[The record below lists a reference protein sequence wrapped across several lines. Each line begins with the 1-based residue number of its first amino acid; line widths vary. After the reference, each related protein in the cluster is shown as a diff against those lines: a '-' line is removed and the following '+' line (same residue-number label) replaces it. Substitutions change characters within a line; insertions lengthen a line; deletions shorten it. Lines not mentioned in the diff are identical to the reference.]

1 MKWIYPY
8 LRSRAPR
15 RWPVLRIALFVLLAG
30 SACKPKQEPAPN
42 RLTGWFLLQGTAAL
56 RQHDFRTALAFADSA
71 LKQAPDG
78 SDKANAYFF
87 HARVLSVVGR
97 FDEADANYHR
107 VLEQAPDYRGVWN
120 NLGNNTYRQQAY
132 HRAITYYQTE
142 IAAHP
147 APIPLRGMGRA
158 YVELG
163 LVDSA
168 RYAFMQAIA
177 LDSLYSPAYF
187 NLALLHDDE
196 GNREEA
202 LRNAQTA
209 LSLDPE
215 NLNYQYLVGSY
226 LVRMGQSAAARDYLE
241 AVVEARPWH
250 PGALYNLGQALVL
263 LGHRDA
269 AQKYLDQAE
278 AVRAQQA
285 KIDHLENTA
294 RALPDDPLSHAG
306 LGFALRLAGRYND
319 AMHAYQVALH
329 LDPGNVEILNNTA
342 SLCLIRGDTTLAIDY
357 FRTIVQIQPAFVSAW
372 LNLGSGYAMLNEPEA
387 ARQAWQMALRYEP
400 DHPIAKAYLAKISG
414 GPRP

>member
-1 MKWIYPY
+1 MWFYRY
-8 LRSRAPR
+8 LRSSSPR
-15 RWPVLRIALFVLLAG
+15 RWPVLRLALSVLLAG
-30 SACKPKQEPAPN
+30 SACKTKQEPASDQ
-42 RLTGWFLLQGTAAL
+42 LTRWLLLQGTEAL
-56 RQHDFRTALAFADSA
+56 RQHDFRTAQAIADSA

-87 HARVLSVVGR
+87 RARVLSEVGLLK
-97 FDEADANYHR
+97 EADADYHR

-132 HRAITYYQTE
+132 HRAIAYYQME
-142 IAAHP
+142 LAAHP

-168 RYAFMQAIA
+168 RYAFEQAIV

-187 NLALLHDDE
+187 NLALLLDDE
-196 GNREEA
+196 GHREGA
-202 LRNAQTA
+202 LQNAQKA
-209 LSLDPE
+209 LSLDSG
-215 NLNYQYLVGSY
+215 NLDYQYLVGSY
-226 LVRMGQSAAARDYLE
+226 LVRMGRSAAARGYLQ

-263 LGHRDA
+263 LGNRDE

-278 AVRAQQA
+278 VVRAQQA
-285 KIDHLENTA
+285 KIDHLENTV
-294 RALPDDPLSHAG
+294 RALPDDPLSQAS

-319 AMHAYQVALH
+319 AMRAYQVALH
-329 LDPGNVEILNNTA
+329 LDPVNVELLNNTA

-357 FRTIVQIQPAFVSAW
+357 FRTILQIQPSFVGAW
-372 LNLGSGYAMLNEPEA
+372 LNLGSVYAMLNDPEA

-400 DHPIAKAYLAKISG
+400 NHPIAKAYLAKISG
-414 GPRP
+414 RLQ